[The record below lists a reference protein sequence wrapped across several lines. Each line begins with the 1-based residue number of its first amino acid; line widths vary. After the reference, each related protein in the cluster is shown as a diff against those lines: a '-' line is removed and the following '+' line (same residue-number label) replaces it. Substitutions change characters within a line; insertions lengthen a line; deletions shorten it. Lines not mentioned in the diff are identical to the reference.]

1 MAQYT
6 VAYQP
11 QLDGFTSFFSY
22 QPEWAIGMNNY
33 LYTFKSGQIWK
44 HYINPLRNRYY
55 GGTTGDSTIDIC
67 FNDSPTEVKMFK
79 TFSFSGNYPD
89 NQSIYASFKTSLSNR
104 NFEGGVAADAFYN
117 KEGES
122 YAHII
127 STVNEFDTTLKEQ
140 GVGILYDKSSVAPY
154 KYVVR
159 TLSAIPPPAVDPDG
173 NDYGDLLYFIDPI
186 TNSPKKIGPLTAYY
200 QAGGFSYY
208 YTDTPYNTP
217 AIGNM
222 IVVSK
227 NITTESFGL
236 RGSYMT
242 GTITIISTLKVELFS
257 ISSDIFKSFP

>member
-33 LYTFKSGQIWK
+33 LYTFKNGQIWK

-55 GGTTGDSTIDIC
+55 GSTSGNSTIDIC

-89 NQSIYASFKTSLSNR
+89 NPFIYASFKTSLSNR
-104 NFEGGVAADAFYN
+104 VFEGGVAVGAFYN

-122 YAHII
+122 YAHIL
-127 STVNEFDTTLKEQ
+127 STGNDFDTTMKEQ
-140 GVGILYDKSSVAPY
+140 GVGVLYSTSQIPSY
-154 KYVVR
+154 KYVIRSSSV
-159 TLSAIPPPAVDPDG
+159 IPPPAVDPSVD
-173 NDYGDLLYFIDPI
+173 DIGDFLYFIDPN
-186 TNSPKKIGPLTAYY
+186 TRNPKSIGPIIAYY
-200 QAGGFSYY
+200 QADGFSHY
-208 YTDTPYNTP
+208 YTEYEANTP
-217 AIGNM
+217 AIGDM

-227 NITTESFGL
+227 NIIAESFGL

-242 GTITIISTLKVELFS
+242 GTITITGMSKVELFS
-257 ISSDIFKSFP
+257 VSSDIFKSFP

>member
-44 HYINPLRNRYY
+44 HYINPLRNTYY
-55 GGTTGDSTIDIC
+55 GGASGDSRIDIC

-89 NQSIYASFKTSLSNR
+89 NQLYASFKTSLSNR
-104 NFEGGVAADAFYN
+104 VFEGAVASDAFYN

-127 STVNEFDTTLKEQ
+127 STLNEFNTTLKEQ
-140 GVGILYDKSSVAPY
+140 GVGVLYNKSSVPSL

-159 TLSAIPPPAVDPDG
+159 TLSSIPPPVVDPSING
-173 NDYGDLLYFIDPI
+173 NGDSLYFIDPN
-186 TNSPKKIGPLTAYY
+186 TNIPKEIGQLIAYY

-208 YTDTPYNTP
+208 YTYTQNNTP
-217 AIGNM
+217 SIGDM

-227 NITTESFGL
+227 NITSESFGL

-242 GTITIISTLKVELFS
+242 GTITIIGTSKVELFS
-257 ISSDIFKSFP
+257 VSSDIFKSFP

>member
-33 LYTFKSGQIWK
+33 LYTFKNGQIWK

-55 GGTTGDSTIDIC
+55 GGTSGNSTIDIC

-104 NFEGGVAADAFYN
+104 VFEGAVASDAFYN

-127 STVNEFDTTLKEQ
+127 STDNEFNTTLKEQ
-140 GVGILYDKSSVAPY
+140 GVGVLYNKSSVPSY

-159 TLSAIPPPAVDPDG
+159 TLSSTPPPVVDPSASG
-173 NDYGDLLYFIDPI
+173 YGDSLYFIDPI
-186 TNSPKKIGPLTAYY
+186 TNNPKEIGPLTAYY

-208 YTDTPYNTP
+208 YTDYESYPP
-217 AIGNM
+217 SIGDM

-227 NITTESFGL
+227 NITSESFGL

-242 GTITIISTLKVELFS
+242 GTITIIGTLKVELFS